1 MRELPQE
8 TLIVFVSDCHVGGDP
23 GCDSF
28 EASEE
33 LGSLF
38 EELAMHGRPLELVL
52 AEDFFDLL
60 LISDPPEGRPAA
72 GRGLGASEARRS
84 TPDEAR
90 EAGEPGQDT
99 PNLRGRQTARDRR
112 LRDSRMKFL
121 WHWKSR
127 CVT

>member
-8 TLIVFVSDCHVGGDP
+8 TQIVFVSDCHIGRDP

-28 EASEE
+28 KASEE

-60 LISDPPEGRPAA
+60 LISNPPEGRGAA

-90 EAGEPGQDT
+90 KAGEPGQDT
-99 PNLRGRQTARDRR
+99 PNLRGRQAARDRG
-112 LRDSRMKFL
+112 LRYSRMKFF
-121 WHWKSR
+121 WHWRSR

>member
-8 TLIVFVSDCHVGGDP
+8 TLIVFVSDCHVGDP

-38 EELAMHGRPLELVL
+38 EKLAMLGRPLELVL

-90 EAGEPGQDT
+90 
-99 PNLRGRQTARDRR
+99 
-112 LRDSRMKFL
+112 
-121 WHWKSR
+121 
-127 CVT
+127 